1 MNSVIRVSSDVR
13 NRLEILKR
21 KLHVKSMSQLLEI
34 IINTAEKELD
44 KWQGD
49 PEAFFE
55 SLKFSGV
62 AGERNS
68 EHVDELLYRSK
79 GD

>member
-34 IINTAEKELD
+34 IINLLKRSWISGRETPKR
-44 KWQGD
+44 
-49 PEAFFE
+49 
-55 SLKFSGV
+55 SLKV
-62 AGERNS
+62 
-68 EHVDELLYRSK
+68 
-79 GD
+79 